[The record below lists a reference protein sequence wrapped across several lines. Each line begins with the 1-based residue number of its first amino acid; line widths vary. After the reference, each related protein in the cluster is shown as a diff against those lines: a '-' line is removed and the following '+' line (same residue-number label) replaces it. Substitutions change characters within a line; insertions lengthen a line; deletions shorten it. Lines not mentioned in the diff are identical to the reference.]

1 MLPASTP
8 RPDDAPAARAHL
20 IANLQAA
27 RRGHWQEHQIALP
40 GDTPG
45 DFTPNWIQR
54 RDDRLR
60 I

>member
-1 MLPASTP
+1 MLPASTS
-8 RPDDAPAARAHL
+8 RPDAAARAHL
-20 IANLQAA
+20 IANLQAT
-27 RRGHWQEHQIALP
+27 RRGHWQDHHIAL
-40 GDTPG
+40 PG